1 MDRTCR
7 LTVIA
12 LGAVTLSNVVNVAR
26 LSGQTT
32 PAVIWNFDSLS
43 PGQPPAGFSFGRT
56 AGGRVGHWIVQ
67 SASDA
72 PSPSNV
78 LAQVDSDRTDY
89 RFPVAAA
96 LSPSFTD
103 GSVSVKCKPV
113 SRPPTLAK
121 PHAPCYRRRSSAFTV
136 TVSVLALIAS
146 AAHAGLSRMPSEGYN
161 TPAASGIAIRL

>member
-7 LTVIA
+7 FAVIA
-12 LGAVTLSNVVNVAR
+12 LSAVTLSNVVSVAR
-26 LSGQTT
+26 MNGQNA

-56 AGGRVGHWIVQ
+56 GGGRVGRWVVQ

-72 PSPSNV
+72 PSPPNV

-103 GSVSVKCKPV
+103 GSVSVKCTPV
-113 SRPPTLAK
+113 SGHVDRA
-121 PHAPCYRRRSSAFTV
+121 C
-136 TVSVLALIAS
+136 
-146 AAHAGLSRMPSEGYN
+146 GLVFR
-161 TPAASGIAIRL
+161 